1 MKFRLRFLCCLP
13 ALLSLCATMS
23 YAQGIILPRPCEREM
38 VRCAPPEWQQPLRLK
53 TIRITT
59 KITDQ
64 AAVTHVEQVFE
75 NLSPHQLE
83 GTYFFPLPDEVSIS
97 EFAMW
102 EGGKRLVAE
111 FRSREEARRIYDAIV
126 RSRRDPALLEYA
138 GKNLFQASVFPIAPH
153 SEKKIEL
160 TYSQILRNE
169 SGTVGYRYPL
179 GTGWRANGF
188 GNFMPPPRPMPFPGP
203 PRRPMRDVPE
213 APIDRS
219 QRNTPNTNEGAT
231 LSAEIEIVSRTA
243 LKNIYSPS
251 HDIETKR
258 KGETGAR
265 ITLERRLVGAQP
277 DLQLFYSLSEQE
289 FGVSLLTH
297 REPGKDGY
305 FMLLVSPKAELD
317 KSQTVSKE
325 IVFVLDTSGSMSDDN
340 KIGKAKAALRFG
352 VNALNPRDRF
362 NIVSFAGEEHLMT
375 SGLITADD
383 KGKREALEFIENL
396 KATGGTNIND
406 AMLAALKQLPKSEAP
421 QMVVLLTDGQP
432 TVGITTASKIIGNVS
447 TANKTNARVFTF
459 GVGYD
464 INTVLL
470 DALANE
476 QRGTVAYVEP
486 QEDLELKVSS
496 FFSKVN
502 NPVLSDLQ
510 LNWDGVETEL
520 LYPRT
525 LPDLFN
531 GSQLVLVG
539 RYRASDKR
547 VSSNA
552 YGSSNPTFLF
562 AMPLMTSFL
571 GHAALP
577 TIEPTNAD
585 ITNAKLTLTGKVN
598 GKTSRFVYDKL
609 GFPATQRDHDFVP
622 QLWAMRRVAHL
633 LDQIKLNGES
643 KELREE
649 VVALGTRYGIIT
661 PYTSA
666 LVLEPGM
673 RVDEVRIS
681 DMGGIGHGAGG
692 GSGAPTTTARRTGA
706 PGAAPI
712 GSVSETVTIQAM
724 PPSPKAA
731 AGKAAVSQSISNG
744 RLRNA
749 ENVQANQADA
759 EKSEVRNS
767 LNRIAGKTFYLNNN
781 AWQDSEYK
789 AEAKLPEVKVKFA
802 SDDYYKLLKDEPR
815 LTEFLSQGTNV
826 IVVWNNKV
834 YRVTE

>member
-1 MKFRLRFLCCLP
+1 
-13 ALLSLCATMS
+13 
-23 YAQGIILPRPCEREM
+23 
-38 VRCAPPEWQQPLRLK
+38 
-53 TIRITT
+53 
-59 KITDQ
+59 
-64 AAVTHVEQVFE
+64 
-75 NLSPHQLE
+75 
-83 GTYFFPLPDEVSIS
+83 
-97 EFAMW
+97 
-102 EGGKRLVAE
+102 
-111 FRSREEARRIYDAIV
+111 
-126 RSRRDPALLEYA
+126 
-138 GKNLFQASVFPIAPH
+138 FQASVFPIAPH

-188 GNFMPPPRPMPFPGP
+188 TNFVPPPRPVPFPGP
-203 PRRPMRDVPE
+203 PRRPQRDSRLE
-213 APIDRS
+213 APIDPS
-219 QRNTPNTNEGAT
+219 QRNTNEGAT
-231 LSAEIEIVSRTA
+231 LSAEIEISSRTA

-251 HDIETKR
+251 HDIEVKR
-258 KGETGAR
+258 KGEQQAR

-277 DLQLFYSLSEQE
+277 DLQLFYALSEQE

-317 KSQTVSKE
+317 KSQTVTKE

-352 VNALNPRDRF
+352 VNALNARDRF

-375 SGLITADD
+375 TGLIAADD

-432 TVGITTASKIIGNVS
+432 TVGTTKASQIIGNVGV
-447 TANKTNARVFTF
+447 ANKSNARVFTF

-464 INTVLL
+464 VNTVLL

-502 NPVLSDLQ
+502 HPVLSDLQ

-525 LPDLFN
+525 LPDLFH

-539 RYRASDKR
+539 RYRANDKR
-547 VSSNA
+547 VSQNEF
-552 YGSSNPTFLF
+552 GSTNTAFLF
-562 AMPLMTSFL
+562 AMPLLTSFL
-571 GHAALP
+571 PQPVVATP
-577 TIEPTNAD
+577 TAD
-585 ITNAKLTLTGKVN
+585 NAKLTLSGKVN
-598 GKTSRFVYDKL
+598 CKTSRFIYDKL
-609 GFPATQRDHDFVP
+609 SFPATQRDYEFVP

-643 KELREE
+643 KELRDE
-649 VVALGTRYGIIT
+649 VVALGTRYGIVT

-673 RVDEVRIS
+673 RADDVRIS
-681 DMGGIGHGAGG
+681 GGLMPPPMASPTGRVSRAERPAEAAKPMVSMGGVAG
-692 GSGAPTTTARRTGA
+692 
-706 PGAAPI
+706 
-712 GSVSETVTIQAM
+712 E
-724 PPSPKAA
+724 
-731 AGKAAVSQSISNG
+731 AAVKQSSSQAT
-744 RLRNA
+744 LRDAGNL
-749 ENVQANQADA
+749 QANQAAADKVGVQA
-759 EKSEVRNS
+759 YNQ
-767 LNRIAGKTFYLNNN
+767 NQIAGKTFYLTNN

-802 SDDYYKLLKDEPR
+802 SEAYYKLLKDEPR
-815 LTEFLSQGTNV
+815 LTEFFSQGVNV
-826 IVVWNNKV
+826 VVVWNNKV
-834 YRVTE
+834 YQVTE

>member
-1 MKFRLRFLCCLP
+1 MKFRIRLLCCLP
-13 ALLSLCATMS
+13 ALLSLGASVTF
-23 YAQGIILPRPCEREM
+23 AQGIILPRPCEREM

-75 NLSPHQLE
+75 NLSPYQLE

-102 EGGKRLVAE
+102 EGGKRMVAE

-188 GNFMPPPRPMPFPGP
+188 TNGFINPGPPRPIPFPGP
-203 PRRPMRDVPE
+203 PRRPVHE
-213 APIDRS
+213 APVDRS
-219 QRNTPNTNEGAT
+219 QPNTNEGAT

-317 KSQTVSKE
+317 KSQTVAKE

-375 SGLITADD
+375 TGLIAADD

-406 AMLAALKQLPKSEAP
+406 ALLAALKQLPKSEAP

-432 TVGITTASKIIGNVS
+432 TVGITTASKIIGNVGA
-447 TANKTNARVFTF
+447 ANKTNARVFTF

-510 LNWDGVETEL
+510 LNWEGVETEL

-547 VSSNA
+547 VSSNT
-552 YGSSNPTFLF
+552 YSGSSSTFLF
-562 AMPLMTSFL
+562 AMPLMTSFV
-571 GHAALP
+571 GRASLP
-577 TIEPTNAD
+577 ATEPANAD

-609 GFPATQRDHDFVP
+609 GFPVTQRDHDFVP

-649 VVALGTRYGIIT
+649 IVSLGTRYGIVT

-681 DMGGIGHGAGG
+681 SGDSPRPTSAPSGRVARAERPAEKMAKPMIIAGG
-692 GSGAPTTTARRTGA
+692 
-706 PGAAPI
+706 
-712 GSVSETVTIQAM
+712 V
-724 PPSPKAA
+724 
-731 AGKAAVSQSISNG
+731 AGEDAVKQSANNG
-744 RLRNA
+744 RLRDA
-749 ENVQANQADA
+749 ENLQANEIAAD
-759 EKSEVRNS
+759 KSGVRNN

-781 AWQDSEYK
+781 VWQDSEFK
-789 AEAKLPEVKVKFA
+789 AEAKLAEVKVKFA
-802 SDDYYKLLKDEPR
+802 SDEYYKLLKDEPR

-826 IVVWNNKV
+826 IVVWNGKV

>member
-13 ALLSLCATMS
+13 VLLSFCAAMS
-23 YAQGIILPRPCEREM
+23 YAQGIILPRPCEREIQSDIR
-38 VRCAPPEWQQPLRLK
+38 RCAPPEWQQPLRLK

-102 EGGKRLVAE
+102 EGGKRMVAE

-153 SEKKIEL
+153 SEKKIDL

-169 SGTVGYRYPL
+169 NGTVGYRYPL

-188 GNFMPPPRPMPFPGP
+188 TNFVPPPRPIPMPGP
-203 PRRPMRDVPE
+203 PRRVMPE

-219 QRNTPNTNEGAT
+219 QPNTPNTNDGAT
-231 LSAEIEIVSRTA
+231 LSAEIEINSRTA

-265 ITLERRLVGAQP
+265 ITLERRLIGAQP

-352 VNALNPRDRF
+352 VTALNPRDRF

-375 SGLITADD
+375 TGLIAADD

-432 TVGITTASKIIGNVS
+432 TVGITTASKIIGNVGA
-447 TANKTNARVFTF
+447 ANKTNARVFTF

-502 NPVLSDLQ
+502 NPVLSDLS
-510 LNWDGVETEL
+510 LNWEGVETEL

-547 VSSNA
+547 VSSHQIS
-552 YGSSNPTFLF
+552 GSNPTFLV
-562 AMPLMTSFL
+562 AMPLLTSFI
-571 GHAALP
+571 GRAALP
-577 TIEPTNAD
+577 AATEPMNAD
-585 ITNAKLTLTGKVN
+585 ITNAKLTLSGKVN
-598 GKTSRFVYDKL
+598 GKTSKFVYDKL

-649 VVALGTRYGIIT
+649 VVALGTRYGIVT

-666 LVLEPGM
+666 LILEPGM
-673 RVDEVRIS
+673 NERQIS
-681 DMGGIGHGAGG
+681 DMGGFGG
-692 GSGAPTTTARRTGA
+692 GVAGATSARK
-706 PGAAPI
+706 AAGNVPAGKPI
-712 GSVSETVTIQAM
+712 GSVSETVTVTDG
-724 PPSPKAA
+724 AA
-731 AGKAAVSQSISNG
+731 PINAGESAVKQSISNG
-744 RLRNA
+744 KLRDADNL
-749 ENVQANQADA
+749 QANRADD
-759 EKSEVRNS
+759 KSGARSN

-781 AWQDSEYK
+781 AWQDSEFK
-789 AEAKLPEVKVKFA
+789 AEAKLPEVKIKFA

-826 IVVWNNKV
+826 VVVWNKKV

>member
-1 MKFRLRFLCCLP
+1 MKFRLCFLCCLP
-13 ALLSLCATMS
+13 ALLSLCASVTL
-23 YAQGIILPRPCEREM
+23 AQGIILPRPCEREM

-75 NLSPHQLE
+75 NRSPHQLE

-102 EGGKRLVAE
+102 EGGKRMVAE
-111 FRSREEARRIYDAIV
+111 FRAREEARRIYEAIV

-169 SGTVGYRYPL
+169 SSTVAYRYPL

-188 GNFMPPPRPMPFPGP
+188 GNFAPPRPIPMPGP
-203 PRRPMRDVPE
+203 PRRVMPE

-219 QRNTPNTNEGAT
+219 QPNTNEGAT
-231 LSAEIEIVSRTA
+231 LSAEIEIASRTA

-265 ITLERRLVGAQP
+265 ITLERRLIGTQP

-317 KSQTVSKE
+317 TKQTISKE
-325 IVFVLDTSGSMSDDN
+325 VVFVLDTSGSMSDDN

-375 SGLITADD
+375 SGLIAADD
-383 KGKREALEFIENL
+383 KGKREALEFIESL

-406 AMLAALKQLPKSEAP
+406 ALLAALKQLPKSEAP

-432 TVGITTASKIIGNVS
+432 TVGITTASKIIGNVG

-547 VSSNA
+547 VSSNVFR
-552 YGSSNPTFLF
+552 GSSSTFLF
-562 AMPLMTSFL
+562 AMPLMTSFI
-571 GHAALP
+571 GRSALP
-577 TIEPTNAD
+577 AATEPTNAD
-585 ITNAKLTLTGKVN
+585 ITNAKLTLSGKVN

-609 GFPATQRDHDFVP
+609 SFPVTQRTHDFVP

-643 KELREE
+643 KELRDEI
-649 VVALGTRYGIIT
+649 VALGTRYGIVT

-666 LVLEPGM
+666 LVLEPEM
-673 RVDEVRIS
+673 RERQLRDVGGFVDGVTGVTSARKS
-681 DMGGIGHGAGG
+681 A
-692 GSGAPTTTARRTGA
+692 SNAPSAK
-706 PGAAPI
+706 PI
-712 GSVSETVTIQAM
+712 GSVSETVTVTAD
-724 PPSPKAA
+724 AA
-731 AGKAAVSQSISNG
+731 PINAGESAVKQSINNG
-744 RLRNA
+744 RLRDADNL
-749 ENVQANQADA
+749 QANRADD
-759 EKSEVRNS
+759 KSGVRNS

-781 AWQDSEYK
+781 AWQDSEFK
-789 AEAKLPEVKVKFA
+789 AEAKLPEVKIKFA
-802 SDDYYKLLKDEPR
+802 SDEYYKLLKDEPR
-815 LTEFLSQGTNV
+815 LTEFLSQGTNIV
-826 IVVWNNKV
+826 VVWNNKV
-834 YRVTE
+834 YRITE

>member
-13 ALLSLCATMS
+13 VLLSLSSMMS

-53 TIRITT
+53 TIRIST

-111 FRSREEARRIYDAIV
+111 FRAREEARRIYDAIV

-160 TYSQILRNE
+160 TYSQILRSE

-188 GNFMPPPRPMPFPGP
+188 TNAVPRPMPPRFPA
-203 PRRPMRDVPE
+203 PRTIPMPE
-213 APIDRS
+213 APVSGMPQDRL
-219 QRNTPNTNEGAT
+219 NEGAT

-265 ITLERRLVGAQP
+265 ITLERRLIGAQP

-317 KSQTVSKE
+317 KSQTVAKE

-375 SGLITADD
+375 AGLITADD

-406 AMLAALKQLPKSEAP
+406 ALLAALKQLPKSEAP

-432 TVGITTASKIIGNVS
+432 TVGITTASKIIGNVG

-520 LYPRT
+520 FYPRT

-547 VSSNA
+547 VSSNEFN
-552 YGSSNPTFLF
+552 GSRSTFLF

-571 GHAALP
+571 GHASFP
-577 TIEPTNAD
+577 TTEPMSAD

-598 GKTSRFVYDKL
+598 GKTSKFVYDKL

-643 KELREE
+643 KELRDE
-649 VVALGTRYGIIT
+649 VVALGTRYGIVT

-666 LVLEPGM
+666 LILEPEM
-673 RVDEVRIS
+673 RERQIS
-681 DMGGIGHGAGG
+681 DMGGLGG
-692 GSGAPTTTARRTGA
+692 GVAGATSARKAASNA
-706 PGAAPI
+706 PSAKPI
-712 GSVSETVTIQAM
+712 GSVSETVNVTADAAPIQAGQ
-724 PPSPKAA
+724 S
-731 AGKAAVSQSISNG
+731 AVKQSISNG
-744 RLRNA
+744 KLREA
-749 ENVQANQADA
+749 ENLQANRA
-759 EKSEVRNS
+759 EDKSGASNN

-781 AWQDSEYK
+781 AWQDSEFK
-789 AEAKLPEVKVKFA
+789 AEAKLPEIKVKFA